1 MSCPFESLKDLDAM
15 ILAVPHR
22 ALLELSRKEL
32 LRPLRPGGILIDV
45 KSCIRPSE
53 LPQAVHY
60 WSL

>member
-1 MSCPFESLKDLDAM
+1 M

-22 ALLELSRKEL
+22 TLLELSRKEL
-32 LRPLRPGGILIDV
+32 LRPLRTGGILIDV